1 MKTKIL
7 FFISTLFCC
16 IIYTFCYSQN
26 LIVNPSFEL
35 ATPAYSTAI
44 VPAAWPSLR
53 GLWKFD
59 NTASPLVATVGTNLT
74 LAGTHTTIAGY
85 SGTDNAVRIGPGSN
99 YSVLHGMPGNG
110 GSATLVNQY
119 TILVD
124 FRVASLGSWKTFYQ
138 TNNTNSNDADLW
150 VRDSDGMIGVGA
162 AGYSIEGAIP
172 NVWHRMILSVNNG
185 SFFKIYLD
193 GRVILNGTIQAV
205 NGRFSLDPRTY
216 FMSDDNGEDGLIDVS
231 TIALFNSALT
241 QTEVESL
248 GRWTCN
254 NWIGMGNYQQRVRNG
269 GYPSAFAGT
278 YYLYAGSETNSDA
291 YQDVNVSGDA
301 VAIDAGLGTYAFSG
315 RIQTYNQNPQDQG
328 QIIVEY
334 RNSLGTVLSSY
345 NTGLQTTAS
354 AWINFSDTRTAPGLT
369 RTIRIRLISKKNNGT
384 SNDAY
389 YDDFSLTKLFILSIN
404 DIDLKDLIVDN
415 SECKL
420 NWVYSGSES
429 LENFEIERSQD
440 FVSWESIRS
449 IKFAS
454 DEKKYS
460 DTDFLTTGNTYYYRI
475 KGNTINQKTLY
486 SKIKSING
494 NNVSDF
500 YLHLA
505 FENPINVN
513 EEFNIVANQ
522 LNCDLLIYDLGGK
535 VIYESKSNPT
545 NNFTYQF
552 NSPGI
557 YILKVIHQNK
567 IITKKVIVR

>member
-1 MKTKIL
+1 
-7 FFISTLFCC
+7 
-16 IIYTFCYSQN
+16 

-44 VPAAWPSLR
+44 VPASWPSLR

-124 FRVASLGSWKTFYQ
+124 FRVGSLGSWKTFYQ

-150 VRDSDGMIGVGA
+150 VRDSDGMIGVGDA
-162 AGYSIEGAIP
+162 DYSIEGAIP

-193 GRVILNGTIQAV
+193 GRVILNGTTQAV

-216 FMSDDNGEDGLIDVS
+216 FMSDNNGEDGLIDVS

-248 GRWTCN
+248 GRCTCN

-278 YYLYAGSETNSDA
+278 YYLYAGSDTNSDA

-334 RNSLGTVLSSY
+334 RNSVGTVLSSY

-415 SECKL
+415 GECKL

-522 LNCDLLIYDLGGK
+522 LNCDLIIYDLGGK

-557 YILKVIHQNK
+557 YILKVIHQDK
-567 IITKKVIVR
+567 IMTKKVIVR

>member
-1 MKTKIL
+1 MKTRIL
-7 FFISTLFCC
+7 FFISTLFCST
-16 IIYTFCYSQN
+16 IYTFCYSQN
-26 LIVNPSFEL
+26 LIVNPSFEI
-35 ATPAYSTAI
+35 ATPAYATSI
-44 VPAAWPSLR
+44 VPASWPSLK

-74 LAGTHTTIAGY
+74 LAGTHTAIAGY
-85 SGTDNAVRIGPGSN
+85 SVTDNAVRIGPGSN

-110 GSATLVNQY
+110 GSPTLVNQY
-119 TILVD
+119 SILVD
-124 FRVASLGSWKTFYQ
+124 FRVSSIGTWRTFYQ

-150 VRDSDGMIGVGA
+150 IRNSDGMIGVGD

-193 GRVILNGTIQAV
+193 GRVILNGTTQAI

-216 FMSDDNGEDGLIDVS
+216 FMSDNNGEDGLIDVS
-231 TIALFNSALT
+231 TIAIFNTALT

-248 GRWTCN
+248 GRWTCD
-254 NWIGMGNYQQRVRNG
+254 NWIGTGNYQQRVRNG

-278 YYLYAGSETNSDA
+278 YYLYAGSDTNSDA

-301 VAIDAGLGTYAFSG
+301 LAIDAGLGAYAFSG

-334 RNSLGTVLSSY
+334 RNSLGTVLSTY

-369 RTIRIRLISKKNNGT
+369 RTIRIRLISKRNNGT

-415 SECKL
+415 GECKL
-420 NWVYSGSES
+420 NWVS
-429 LENFEIERSQD
+429 
-440 FVSWESIRS
+440 VS
-449 IKFAS
+449 
-454 DEKKYS
+454 Y
-460 DTDFLTTGNTYYYRI
+460 THLT
-475 KGNTINQKTLY
+475 L
-486 SKIKSING
+486 
-494 NNVSDF
+494 
-500 YLHLA
+500 
-505 FENPINVN
+505 
-513 EEFNIVANQ
+513 
-522 LNCDLLIYDLGGK
+522 
-535 VIYESKSNPT
+535 PT
-545 NNFTYQF
+545 NRE
-552 NSPGI
+552 
-557 YILKVIHQNK
+557 V
-567 IITKKVIVR
+567 